1 MNLEQTMAPTIAAT
15 RARSPEAQRYFIRI
29 TLTRLFF
36 RRFHASHLHTRT
48 YLSSRGYALE
58 ISRRTP
64 LYTQERLDALR
75 RLGLWSDPPQ
85 TASHP

>member
-1 MNLEQTMAPTIAAT
+1 MAPTIAAA
-15 RARSPEAQRYFIRI
+15 RARPPEAQRYFIRI

-36 RRFHASHLHTRT
+36 RRFHSSHIQTMT

-64 LYTQERLDALR
+64 QHTQERLDALR
-75 RLGLWSDPPQ
+75 RLGLWADPPQ
-85 TASHP
+85 TPSHR

>member
-1 MNLEQTMAPTIAAT
+1 MTPMIAAA
-15 RARSPEAQRYFIRI
+15 RPRSPEAQRYFIRI

-36 RRFHASHLHTRT
+36 RRFQASHLQTMM
-48 YLSSRGYALE
+48 YQSSRGYALE

-64 LYTQERLDALR
+64 QHTQERLDALR
-75 RLGLWSDPPQ
+75 RLGLWSDSPQ

>member
-1 MNLEQTMAPTIAAT
+1 MAPTIPAERT
-15 RARSPEAQRYFIRI
+15 RSPEAQRYYIRI

-36 RRFHASHLHTRT
+36 RRFHSSHLHTMT

-64 LYTQERLDALR
+64 QHTQERLDALR
-75 RLGLWSDPPQ
+75 RLGLWTDPPQ
-85 TASHP
+85 TASHR